1 MDNIRIKNAALKIR
15 GSVER
20 SVGKLTGNKK
30 LEAQGH
36 INHAAGSVRTTTG
49 NAQDAAIVAV
59 KHRTKS
65 DCCPGSK

>member
-30 LEAQGH
+30 LEAKGH
-36 INHAAGSVRTTTG
+36 ANHTAGSIRTAAG
-49 NAQDAAIVAV
+49 NAKDAV
-59 KHRTKS
+59 KDKVKDQTKG